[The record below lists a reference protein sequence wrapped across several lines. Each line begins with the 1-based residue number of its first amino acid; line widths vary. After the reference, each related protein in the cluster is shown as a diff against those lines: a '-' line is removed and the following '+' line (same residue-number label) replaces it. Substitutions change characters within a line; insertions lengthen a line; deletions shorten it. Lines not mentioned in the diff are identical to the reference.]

1 MVGRP
6 PAVSDQEILRGVYRT
21 LADSTDPAAT
31 TAEIAE
37 QVSIKREGLGRRLN
51 DLVERGLVKRKQVGV
66 SYIWW
71 LADDINELVGL
82 LPETEVSGQHDS
94 AASTQSV
101 EERLKALFE
110 VGREH
115 FDLELGAVARVVP
128 AEDLFELEYTSDQY
142 DGFEPGTTLPLS
154 ETYCTTVAT
163 EEGPASVADPTEA
176 GFDDRFVNAELG
188 LETYLGT
195 LVHPDDGNK
204 RTVFFVSSE
213 PRKTPYSE
221 EDYAFQALF
230 GQCVKQTLE
239 CGSPDPVES

>member
-6 PAVSDQEILRGVYRT
+6 PAVSDQEILRGVYRS
-21 LADSTDPAAT
+21 LSDSADPAAT

-37 QVSIKREGLGRRLN
+37 QLPIKREGLGRRLN
-51 DLVERGLVKRKQVGV
+51 DLVERGLVERKQVGV

-71 LADDINELVGL
+71 LPDDISDVVRL
-82 LPETEVSGQHDS
+82 LPETEVFEHDS
-94 AASTQSV
+94 VASTRSV
-101 EERLKALFE
+101 EERLEALFE
-110 VGREH
+110 VGCEH

-128 AEDLFELEYTSDQY
+128 AEDLFELEYTSDQC

-154 ETYCTTVAT
+154 ETYCTTAAI
-163 EEGPASVADPTEA
+163 EEGPASVVDPTEA

-195 LVHPDDGNK
+195 LVHLDNGDK

-221 EDYAFQALF
+221 EDYAFQTLF
-230 GQCVKQTLE
+230 GQSIKQTLE
-239 CGSPDPVES
+239 WGDCDPVES